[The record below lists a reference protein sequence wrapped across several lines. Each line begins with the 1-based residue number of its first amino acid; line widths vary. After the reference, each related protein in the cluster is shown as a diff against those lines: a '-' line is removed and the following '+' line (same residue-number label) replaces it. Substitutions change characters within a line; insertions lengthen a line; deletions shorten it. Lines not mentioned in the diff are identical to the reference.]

1 LPSLTVD
8 VGRLELVFV
17 NLLSN
22 AIKYSD
28 PAKPDR
34 FVEISGAEVDGWC
47 RLDVADNGVGIPAES
62 LSLIFHRFTRAHAER
77 GDLSHVAGVGL
88 GLSIVDDCLR
98 AIGGR
103 TTVQSTEG
111 EGTVFTLFIPQ
122 APAAH

>member
-1 LPSLTVD
+1 M
-8 VGRLELVFV
+8 
-17 NLLSN
+17 
-22 AIKYSD
+22 
-28 PAKPDR
+28 
-34 FVEISGAEVDGWC
+34 
-47 RLDVADNGVGIPAES
+47 S
-62 LSLIFHRFTRAHAER
+62 LSVIFHRFTRAHAER

-122 APAAH
+122 TPAAH